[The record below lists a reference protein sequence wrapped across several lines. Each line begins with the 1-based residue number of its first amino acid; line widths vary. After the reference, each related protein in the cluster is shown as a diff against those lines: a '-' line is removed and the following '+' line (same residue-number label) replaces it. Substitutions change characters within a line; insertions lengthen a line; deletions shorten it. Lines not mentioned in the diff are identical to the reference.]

1 MKKITKYKLS
11 YFSINHT
18 YKFKQENFAQYEELT
33 ESFNIINSS
42 LGFAINEKLDCRL
55 AINNLL
61 NENIPHTSR
70 VRGVAGGVPNPGRY
84 FSLDL
89 NMNFKKNTLM
99 SFFYEAKHQFLVSV
113 LIQLNI

>member
-1 MKKITKYKLS
+1 MVPANSIKTKIFLDFSEYEKLTKYKLS

-33 ESFNIINSS
+33 ESYNILNSS
-42 LGFAINEKLDCRL
+42 FGFAINEKLDCRL

-61 NENIPHTSR
+61 NEKYSPHTSR

-89 NMNFKKNTLM
+89 K
-99 SFFYEAKHQFLVSV
+99 YEF
-113 LIQLNI
+113 